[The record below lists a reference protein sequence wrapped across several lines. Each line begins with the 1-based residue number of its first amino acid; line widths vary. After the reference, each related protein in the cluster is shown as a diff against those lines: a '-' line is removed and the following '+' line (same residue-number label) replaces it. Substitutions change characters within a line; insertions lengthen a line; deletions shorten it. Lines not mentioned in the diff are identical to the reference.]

1 VAGAFFVGCGDFSQ
15 WLGLEDRT
23 MKRFLPL
30 LLVALVFGIG
40 GYLLGVRST
49 INTVKS
55 TDISALMW
63 ITSIHQFLEKGK
75 YDQAKKIC
83 FDAANIHFHVLQ
95 QMEEHPW
102 AFLYVVPLW
111 QFLGQDKQRND
122 GILTRSKA
130 FYLPMASKMEP
141 NSRTYLENIKD
152 VSLPPSC
159 CSNSASANGSTPSPT
174 P

>member
-1 VAGAFFVGCGDFSQ
+1 
-15 WLGLEDRT
+15 
-23 MKRFLPL
+23 MKKTLPL

-40 GYLLGVRST
+40 CYFAGVRST

-55 TDISALMW
+55 ADISALMW

-75 YDQAKKIC
+75 YEQAKKIC
-83 FDAANIHFHVLQ
+83 FDAANIHLYVLQ

-102 AFLYVVPLW
+102 AYLYVVPLW
-111 QFLGQDKQRND
+111 QFTGRDKQIND

-130 FYLPMASKMEP
+130 FYLPMAEKMEP
-141 NSRTYLENIKD
+141 TSRTYLEHIKE
-152 VSLPPSC
+152 VPLPPTSC
-159 CSNSASANGSTPSPT
+159 FKPALTNVVTPVTT

>member
-1 VAGAFFVGCGDFSQ
+1 
-15 WLGLEDRT
+15 

-30 LLVALVFGIG
+30 LLVALVIGIG

-83 FDAANIHFHVLQ
+83 FAAANIHFHVLQ
-95 QMEEHPW
+95 QMEEHPL
-102 AFLYVVPLW
+102 AYLYVIPMW
-111 QFLGQDKQRND
+111 QFTGQDKQIND

-141 NSRTYLENIKD
+141 TSRTYLENIKE
-152 VSLPPSC
+152 VPLPPSSC
-159 CSNSASANGSTPSPT
+159 FKAVSTSDAT
-174 P
+174 PELTP

>member
-1 VAGAFFVGCGDFSQ
+1 
-15 WLGLEDRT
+15 
-23 MKRFLPL
+23 MKKIIPL

-40 GYLLGVRST
+40 GYFLGIRST
-49 INTVKS
+49 INTVKGA
-55 TDISALMW
+55 DISALMW

-75 YDQAKKIC
+75 YEQAKKIC

-102 AFLYVVPLW
+102 AYLYVVPMW
-111 QFLGQDKQRND
+111 QFIGQDKQLND

-130 FYLPMASKMEP
+130 FYLPMAEKMEP
-141 NSRTYLENIKD
+141 TSRTYLEHIKE
-152 VSLPPSC
+152 VPVAATSS
-159 CSNSASANGSTPSPT
+159 SKAASTNCSTPSPT

>member
-1 VAGAFFVGCGDFSQ
+1 MGCEDFSQ
-15 WLGLEDRT
+15 WLGLENRT
-23 MKRFLPL
+23 MKRFIPI

-63 ITSIHQFLEKGK
+63 ITSIHQFLDNGK
-75 YDQAKKIC
+75 YDQAKRIC

-102 AFLYVVPLW
+102 AYLYVIPMW
-111 QFLGQDKQRND
+111 QFIGQDKQRND
-122 GILTRSKA
+122 GILTRSKV
-130 FYLPMASKMEP
+130 FYLPMAEKMEP
-141 NSRTYLENIKD
+141 TSRAYLEHIKE
-152 VSLPPSC
+152 VPLPPTSC
-159 CSNSASANGSTPSPT
+159 CKPQTNSIPSPT

>member
-1 VAGAFFVGCGDFSQ
+1 
-15 WLGLEDRT
+15 
-23 MKRFLPL
+23 MKRFTPL

-40 GYLLGVRST
+40 GYFVGVQST
-49 INTVKS
+49 INTLKS
-55 TDISALMW
+55 ADISALMW
-63 ITSIHQFLEKGK
+63 ITSIHQFLERGK
-75 YDQAKKIC
+75 YEQANRIC

-95 QMEEHPW
+95 QMDEHPW
-102 AFLYVVPLW
+102 SYLCVVPLW